1 MDTGYFFKAEE
12 RGYFEELGTDGRIV
26 SKLILQMSGGRL
38 FTGFIRLRIG
48 KGGRFLYIQKHISSV
63 P

>member
-1 MDTGYFFKAEE
+1 MDTGYFFKAGE

-26 SKLILQMSGGRL
+26 SKLILQISGGGL
-38 FTGFIRLRIG
+38 FTGFIRLRMG
-48 KGGRFLYIQKHISSV
+48 KGGRFLYIQKIIFSV